1 MDTAVLEGILSFQ
14 NCAQGRWLGSSPYC
28 DGFFSLPPSP
38 CPWRLSWTG
47 DWAEKGVDRIQQQ
60 AKASWPDEPTG
71 GYILHVAIGSEMPLG
86 ARLALWP
93 VYLPLISKIFL
104 G

>member
-1 MDTAVLEGILSFQ
+1 
-14 NCAQGRWLGSSPYC
+14 
-28 DGFFSLPPSP
+28 
-38 CPWRLSWTG
+38 
-47 DWAEKGVDRIQQQ
+47 VDRIQQQ